1 MFEAEGSLL
10 KDRGVLIETPATQP
24 DSDNCITLTVENH
37 SLESVCLDGGCV
49 LGNLQ
54 PVTLLQD
61 TEGEPAETTEQ
72 GIVRAFPFVKHQTG
86 SQPTQE
92 VPKQPETMQMAECE
106 EALCH
111 ALQLES
117 VPLRPEEGRQLK
129 EMVLEYADMFA
140 LNPSELGT
148 TDMVQHVIDTGDN
161 HPVRQPPRCIPFALR
176 GKVEEMVDDM
186 LQHGIVKPSKSPWAS
201 PIVLVAKQDGATRF
215 CVDYCRLNAVTKMD
229 VFPLPRINDS
239 LTLLAHCKYF
249 TTLDLATGYWQ
260 VEMDPV
266 SQEKTAFCTH
276 SGLYEFTVMPFGL
289 CNAPATFQRLME
301 SVLAGLARDTCLV
314 YIDDILVLGR
324 TFEEHLQNLEKVFDR
339 LREAACV

>member
-10 KDRGVLIETPATQP
+10 KDRGVLIETAPTQP

-37 SLESVCLDGGCV
+37 SLESVRLDGGCV

-61 TEGEPAETTEQ
+61 NEGEPAETTEQ

-106 EALCH
+106 ETLSH

-129 EMVLEYADMFA
+129 EMVLEYADVFA

-186 LQHGIVKPSKSPWAS
+186 LQHGIVKPSKSP
-201 PIVLVAKQDGATRF
+201 
-215 CVDYCRLNAVTKMD
+215 
-229 VFPLPRINDS
+229 
-239 LTLLAHCKYF
+239 
-249 TTLDLATGYWQ
+249 
-260 VEMDPV
+260 
-266 SQEKTAFCTH
+266 
-276 SGLYEFTVMPFGL
+276 
-289 CNAPATFQRLME
+289 
-301 SVLAGLARDTCLV
+301 
-314 YIDDILVLGR
+314 
-324 TFEEHLQNLEKVFDR
+324 
-339 LREAACV
+339 